1 MIIGGPQSGRNWPTD
16 PSPGVTTLDHF
27 VIAGTS
33 REGDK
38 SMRKLATAAGAAAN
52 AIDGIRA
59 QIHFCADTGQIWL
72 HENRMLLVHAEA
84 QALLRKELIDSLG
97 LQRARG
103 LLTRMGYASGVRDAE
118 LARRYAGSSDDLEA
132 FMTGPRLHSL
142 EGIVQVTPI
151 RLELDR
157 AAGRF
162 YGEFLW
168 QNSWEGQW
176 HRQLFGIHH
185 EPVCW
190 TQIGYASG
198 YTSAFMGQRILY
210 KEVECAGAGD
220 PNCRIIGRPVGEWDD
235 ADEMLRDYNPESIA
249 DQLLELQTQVTQLR
263 SSIGASEVLPAH
275 MIGNSPGFRQ
285 AYGLLRQA
293 ADSRI
298 PVLLLGETGVGKE
311 VFARCLHEM
320 GPRRQEPFVA
330 VNCAAIPP
338 ELLESELFGVEKGA
352 YTGAHSSRPG
362 RFERAGGGTLFL
374 DEIGDLPL
382 PAQAKLLRVLQ
393 EHEIERLG
401 DSRPR
406 KVNVRVVAATNAD
419 LSRRVQ
425 DGRFRLDLYYR
436 LNAYQVPIP
445 PLRERKEDIS
455 PLSKAFLEVAAARH
469 GKRLRGFTDK
479 AKRALLS
486 YPWPGNVRELQNVIE
501 RCVILAPSGT
511 RVEASQLFLPGAPT
525 DGELAIDADGSLRD
539 PRWAPGAEL
548 CEQVLNG
555 TCTLDEL
562 EAMLLQAAVA
572 KAKGNLASAARLL
585 GITRPQLAYRLKCIR
600 RQREADA
607 GAAPA
612 PRLPAAAS
620 AWAAAAGASAV
631 AGTTGAAGTGHGR
644 RGAALGQR

>member
-1 MIIGGPQSGRNWPTD
+1 MSKVAR
-16 PSPGVTTLDHF
+16 
-27 VIAGTS
+27 
-33 REGDK
+33 
-38 SMRKLATAAGAAAN
+38 AAGPASN
-52 AIDGIRA
+52 PFDEVRT
-59 QIHFCADTGQIWL
+59 QIHFCAETGQIWL

-118 LARRYAGSSDDLEA
+118 LARQHAGGADDLEA
-132 FMTGPRLHSL
+132 FMTGPRLHTL
-142 EGIVQVTPI
+142 EGIVRVTPI
-151 RLELDR
+151 RVELDR
-157 AAGRF
+157 AAGHF
-162 YGEFLW
+162 HGEFLW
-168 QNSWEGQW
+168 ENSWEGQW

-210 KEVECAGAGD
+210 KEVECTGAGAA
-220 PNCRIIGRPVGEWDD
+220 NCRIIGRPVAAWDD
-235 ADEMLRDYNPESIA
+235 AEEQLGYYNPESIA
-249 DQLLELQTQVTQLR
+249 DQLFELQTQVTQLR
-263 SSIGASEVLPAH
+263 SSIGAKDGQPAH
-275 MIGNSPGFRQ
+275 MIGSSPGFRQ

-311 VFARCLHEM
+311 VFARSLHEM
-320 GPRRQEPFVA
+320 SPRRSEPFIA
-330 VNCAAIPP
+330 VNCAAIPQ

-406 KVNVRVVAATNAD
+406 KVDVRVVAATNAD
-419 LSRRVQ
+419 LLRRVQ

-436 LNAYQVPIP
+436 LNAYQVHIP
-445 PLRERKEDIS
+445 PLRERKEDVS
-455 PLSKAFLEVAAARH
+455 PLAKAFLEVAAARN

-501 RCVILAPSGT
+501 RCVILAPSGS
-511 RVEASQLFLPGAPT
+511 RVEASQLFLPGAPAS
-525 DGELAIDADGSLRD
+525 DELGLGADGSLSDR
-539 PRWAPGAEL
+539 RWAAGSEL

-555 TCTLDEL
+555 SCSLDAL
-562 EAMLLQAAVA
+562 EAMLLRAAVA
-572 KAKGNLASAARLL
+572 KAGGNLASAARLL
-585 GITRPQLAYRLKCIR
+585 GITRPQLAYRLKRIDA
-600 RQREADA
+600 QRDA
-607 GAAPA
+607 AAQPQSEAAPA
-612 PRLPAAAS
+612 ALRLAGGTATTAADPSVQGSRRPAPT
-620 AWAAAAGASAV
+620 V
-631 AGTTGAAGTGHGR
+631 
-644 RGAALGQR
+644 QR